1 MKMPKFTVLIAITTA
16 AAAGAV
22 AQSTTSGTTTTT
34 SGDNS
39 CGTLG
44 CGTAQGAL
52 NDENNRVP
60 NIDAQVKQQ
69 TGGDEFAPPDKTPP
83 DKDPPEHEK
92 PDPNG

>member
-1 MKMPKFTVLIAITTA
+1 
-16 AAAGAV
+16 V

-83 DKDPPEHEK
+83 DKDPPAKDPPSKDPPEKDPPEHEK